1 MRVLCLFFL
10 PFLALAQTNG
20 PYLIVLGVAQ
30 DGGLPHAGCDKSC
43 CRDAW
48 TDPLLKKMV
57 SCLGIVD
64 PVSNEIWMVDAT
76 PDFPKQY
83 RFLQERL
90 SGRPK
95 LSGIFLTHA
104 HIGHYSGLMHLGREV
119 MGASQIP
126 VYTMPRMHE
135 FLTTNG
141 PWSQLVTLQNIV
153 IRSLE
158 DSAVIQLNDRLRVM
172 PFRVP
177 HRDEF
182 SETVGFQIQGPSA
195 SAIYIPDID
204 KWEKWNTT
212 IETWILN
219 VDYAF
224 IDGTFFN
231 PNEIPGRNPDEIPHP
246 LISETMLRL
255 SVLPRSEKKKVHFIH
270 LNHTN
275 PVLTSEESK
284 RQILTSGFQ
293 LSIEG
298 AVVGL

>member
-1 MRVLCLFFL
+1 MLL
-10 PFLALAQTNG
+10 PCFVGAQSNQ
-20 PYLIVLGVAQ
+20 PYVIVLGVAQ

-48 TDPLLKKMV
+48 TNPRLKKMV

-76 PDFPKQY
+76 PDFPEQY

-90 SGRPK
+90 PGRPK

-104 HIGHYSGLMHLGREV
+104 HVGHYTGLMHLGREV

-126 VYTMPRMHE
+126 IYAMPRMRE

-141 PWSQLVTLQNIV
+141 PWSQLVTLRNIV
-153 IRSLE
+153 IRPLE

-204 KWEKWNTT
+204 KWEKWNTK
-212 IETWILN
+212 IETWISN

-246 LISETMLRL
+246 LIFETMQRL
-255 SVLPRSEKKKVHFIH
+255 SVLSRSEKKKVHFIH

-275 PVLTSEESK
+275 PALTSEESK

-293 LSIEG
+293 LSVEG